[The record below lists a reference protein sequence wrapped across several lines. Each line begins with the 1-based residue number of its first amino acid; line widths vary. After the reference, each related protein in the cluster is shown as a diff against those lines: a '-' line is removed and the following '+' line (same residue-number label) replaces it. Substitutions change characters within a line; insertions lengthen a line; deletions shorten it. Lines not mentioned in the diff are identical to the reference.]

1 MENRIKNLK
10 HIINTSLIIEKRML
24 TFINDYNNINNNS
37 FIDECKNIYTMSI
50 QNRDFAKKRLKLI
63 THKTTIQ
70 KKKCNHSIVH
80 DYIDIDTDKGQN
92 ITYCEWCFE
101 TF

>member
-10 HIINTSLIIEKRML
+10 HIINTSLIIEERML
-24 TFINDYNNINNNS
+24 KFINSYNNINNNS
-37 FIDECKNIYTMSI
+37 FIDDCKKIYTMSI

-63 THKTTIQ
+63 TRKTTMQ
-70 KKKCNHSIVH
+70 KRKCNHSIVD

-92 ITYCEWCFE
+92 ITYCEKCFE

>member
-1 MENRIKNLK
+1 MDNRIKNLK
-10 HIINTSLIIEKRML
+10 HIINTSLIIEERML
-24 TFINDYNNINNNS
+24 KFINSYNNINNNS
-37 FIDECKNIYTMSI
+37 FIDECKKIYTMSI

-63 THKTTIQ
+63 TRKTTMQ

-92 ITYCEWCFE
+92 ITYCERCFE